1 MTMKISLK
9 DALTGF
15 ATEIQHLDGHRVEI
29 ERKGITKP
37 FETVVYEG
45 EGMPIH
51 EVPSQFGDLHVT
63 FEVVFP
69 TTLNKEQLDTIKEI
83 L

>member
-1 MTMKISLK
+1 MVCRL
-9 DALTGF
+9 
-15 ATEIQHLDGHRVEI
+15 VEI
-29 ERKGITKP
+29 VREGITKP

-45 EGMPIH
+45 EGMPLH

-69 TTLNKEQLDTIKEI
+69 KSLTADQLKKVEQI

>member
-1 MTMKISLK
+1 MKISLK
-9 DALTGF
+9 EALTGF
-15 ATEIQHLDGHRVEI
+15 SKTITHLDEHEVEI
-29 ERKGITKP
+29 ERDGITKP

-45 EGMPIH
+45 EGMPVH

-63 FEVVFP
+63 FEVLFP
-69 TTLNKEQLDTIKEI
+69 KSLSDEQLQALSEV